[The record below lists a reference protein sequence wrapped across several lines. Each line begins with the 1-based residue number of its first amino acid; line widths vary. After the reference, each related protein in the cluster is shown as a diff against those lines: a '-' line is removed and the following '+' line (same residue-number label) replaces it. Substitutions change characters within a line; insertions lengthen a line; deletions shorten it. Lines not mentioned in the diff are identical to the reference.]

1 MYLCGAKARRV
12 KTHAGGA
19 GTHLQTSINSLYK
32 ETHLALVSKV
42 APLEAIL
49 SSSGW
54 GGREVEEGP
63 VPLDDAA
70 FSSMSA
76 IVVWS

>member
-1 MYLCGAKARRV
+1 MRVVQLGA
-12 KTHAGGA
+12 
-19 GTHLQTSINSLYK
+19 HLQMSMNSLYK
-32 ETHLALVSKV
+32 ETHPALVSKV
-42 APLEAIL
+42 APLEEVL
-49 SSSGW
+49 SSSGC

-63 VPLDDAA
+63 GPLDDTA

>member
-1 MYLCGAKARRV
+1 MYLCGAKVRRV
-12 KTHAGGA
+12 ETHAGGA
-19 GTHLQTSINSLYK
+19 GTHLQMSMNSLYK

-42 APLEAIL
+42 APLEAVL

-63 VPLDDAA
+63 GSLDDTV